1 MLLLKTNYDLTVI
14 KSVSLNSHLNCRAA
28 NARENALARRAPHVI
43 LSGKPANKT
52 GFNVPAEKAHQ
63 LK

>member
-14 KSVSLNSHLNCRAA
+14 KSVSLNSHLNRRAA
-28 NARENALARRAPHVI
+28 NARKNALARRVPRAI
-43 LSGKPANKT
+43 LSGKPANKI
-52 GFNVPAEKAHQ
+52 GFNAPAEKAHQ